1 MNSVPLVPLL
11 AVALLAGCTRHAEPA
26 AAAPALPPARVQL
39 DRVALEEVPALTE
52 VTGTVRPVQRATL
65 AAKVMGT
72 ISGLPVA
79 LGQRVRAGEPLLKIS
94 AAEITARVTQAQ
106 SQLNLAGRDLARER
120 DLLAKGAST
129 AEMVRN
135 LEDRFTLTEAM
146 VREAETMLGYTEL
159 RAPFDGVVAR
169 KLVHAG
175 DLAAPGQ
182 PLLEI
187 EGAGDFE
194 VEAGIP
200 DSLAARLA
208 PGVELSVDVPATG
221 AAFTARLVELASA
234 ADADA
239 RTVTAK
245 LAVPAGATV
254 RSGLFARVQVPGA
267 PVRTLLVPAG
277 AVSLSGQM
285 ERVFIAG
292 EGNRAVLRLVKTGA
306 PRNGRIEILAG
317 LAAGDTVVINP
328 PAGLRE
334 GQPLEVRP

>member
-1 MNSVPLVPLL
+1 MKSARLL
-11 AVALLAGCTRHAEPA
+11 SLFAAALLAGCGRPTAEQ

-39 DRVALEEVPALTE
+39 ARVAAEAVPALTE
-52 VTGTVRPVQRATL
+52 VTGTVRPAQRAAL

-72 ISGLPVA
+72 ISELPVA
-79 LGQRVRAGEPLLKIS
+79 LGQRVRAGDLLVKIS

-129 AEMVRN
+129 AEMVRG
-135 LEDRFTLTEAM
+135 LEDRFALTEAM

-169 KLVHAG
+169 KHVHAG

-182 PLLEI
+182 PLLEL
-187 EGAGDFE
+187 EGTGDFQ
-194 VEAGIP
+194 VEADIP
-200 DSLAARLA
+200 DSLAAALA
-208 PGVELSVDVPATG
+208 PGAEMQVDVAGTTF
-221 AAFTARLVELASA
+221 AARLVELSSS
-234 ADADA
+234 ADANA

-245 LAVPAGATV
+245 LAVPAGAPA
-254 RSGLFARVQVPGA
+254 RSGQFARVFVPGA
-267 PVRTLLVPAG
+267 PVNTLFVPAG
-277 AVSLSGQM
+277 AVTASGQM
-285 ERVFIAG
+285 ERVFVAG

-306 PRNGRIEILAG
+306 TRNERVEILSG
-317 LAAGDTVVINP
+317 LAAGETVVVNP

-334 GQPLEVRP
+334 GQPLEARP